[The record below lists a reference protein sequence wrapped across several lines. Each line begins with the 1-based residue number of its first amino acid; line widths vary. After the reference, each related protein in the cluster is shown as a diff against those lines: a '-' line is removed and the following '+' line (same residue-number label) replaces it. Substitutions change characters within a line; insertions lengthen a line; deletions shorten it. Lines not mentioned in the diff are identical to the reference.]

1 MKKQAKLKEILL
13 FSVNPN
19 SSQVIIIQKKTSLER
34 SLAPLEIAE
43 NSLQKAHDDH
53 HRVLD
58 KVISF
63 LDNTK
68 INYTL
73 LSIDQVLLYPFFQ
86 GSNGF
91 KVPVIALGGDGTL
104 LHASHYVGSN
114 VPLLGIKSSE
124 DHSVGHLC
132 AGSESNLEKSIS
144 FLMGE
149 QSSTFKK
156 SYLSRLSLHNQ
167 REELILPCALN
178 DILFC
183 HQHPAATSRYHVCIN
198 DLYSQKHKSSGI
210 WFSTAAGSSA
220 AVSSYGHPLLSLTD
234 PSFYMVVRELYSPRE
249 ADSFFKGQGSDFIF
263 VKSHMNHGMVSVDG
277 HDWSLKLGFY
287 DSFTVRSLNENRLC
301 LVTSD
306 DQLA

>member
-1 MKKQAKLKEILL
+1 MKKQVKLKETLP

-19 SSQVIIIQKKTSLER
+19 SSEVIIIQKKTSLER
-34 SLAPLEIAE
+34 SLTPLETRE
-43 NSLQKAHDDH
+43 NSLQKAHNDH

-58 KVISF
+58 KLTAF
-63 LDNTK
+63 LEKTH
-68 INYTL
+68 ITYTV

-86 GSNGF
+86 GSHGF

-104 LHASHYVGSN
+104 LHASHYVGSSI
-114 VPLLGIKSSE
+114 PLLGINSSKE
-124 DHSVGHLC
+124 HSVGHLC
-132 AGSESNLEKSIS
+132 AGSESNLEQSVA

-149 QSSTFKK
+149 QNSVFKK
-156 SYLSRLSLHNQ
+156 SYLPRLSLHND

-183 HQHPAATSRYHVCIN
+183 HQHPAATSRYHVCVN

-210 WFSTAAGSSA
+210 WFSTSAGSSA
-220 AVSSYGHPLLSLTD
+220 AVSSYGHPLLPLTD
-234 PSFYMVVRELYSPRE
+234 PSFYMVVRELYAPRDG
-249 ADSFFKGQGSDFIF
+249 ATFFKGQGSDFIF

-287 DSFTVRSLNENRLC
+287 DSFTVRLLNENHLC
-301 LVTSD
+301 LITSN
-306 DQLA
+306 DQLI